1 MLTPVDIQQKKFKV
15 GLGYDKKDVNKF
27 FEEVYESY
35 AALYRSNAE
44 LKEKVINFN
53 DRLQHY
59 KTTEENLQKSLLL
72 AEKNSE
78 ESKSNAEREAK
89 AMELEAR
96 SRAEQIVKQAS
107 IDLKNMNLQM
117 DELRDHYAEYKSKF
131 AALLKEEFEFLGIK
145 DFDTD
150 MYIDPKYTER
160 RKEQARRAAEAAEA
174 EAAKSFN
181 KHNSGPDISNS
192 SKVYGSVLGGEG
204 IDPFHSS
211 NKESRYES
219 SYTSSASKE
228 SSFGNKSYRQASQ
241 EKKHNKYSVNSDDE
255 GAGPSFRGGFSEEEK
270 INLFR
275 NEKKKQEEAES
286 KMKNDTASR
295 INPDKFNNF
304 TTDTSKATDTKAEQS
319 QTKNNESGPKFSD
332 FVKPGPKV
340 QRDKTDTFA
349 EEVKAT
355 EPHVEAPHVEEP
367 HVEAPHVEEP
377 HVEAPHVEEPKSE
390 AIHTEDNVQETIEP
404 SVDSVEERATV
415 TNATQIETESSLGD
429 SVEFETVFNEA
440 VDKAKT
446 NDDSLDDDDD
456 FIFT

>member
-96 SRAEQIVKQAS
+96 SRAEQIVKQAT

-160 RKEQARRAAEAAEA
+160 RKEQARRAAEAAE
-174 EAAKSFN
+174 ETKSFN
-181 KHNSGPDISNS
+181 NHNNGPDISNS

-204 IDPFHSS
+204 IDPFHS

-219 SYTSSASKE
+219 SYTSSVGRE
-228 SSFGNKSYRQASQ
+228 SSFKSNSSFKQSSK

-255 GAGPSFRGGFSEEEK
+255 GAGPSFRGGFSEDEK

-275 NEKKKQEEAES
+275 NERKKQEEAES
-286 KMKNDTASR
+286 RMKNDTASR
-295 INPDKFNNF
+295 INPDNNKIF
-304 TTDTSKATDTKAEQS
+304 TTETKKAEEKKAEEIK
-319 QTKNNESGPKFSD
+319 TEEKKVEDTPKFSD

-340 QRDKTDTFA
+340 QREKSNEPI
-349 EEVKAT
+349 EESVNTEESTAT
-355 EPHVEAPHVEEP
+355 TETVVE
-367 HVEAPHVEEP
+367 
-377 HVEAPHVEEPKSE
+377 S
-390 AIHTEDNVQETIEP
+390 QETIEP
-404 SVDSVEERATV
+404 TVESVEDRGTV

-446 NDDSLDDDDD
+446 NDSLDDDDD

>member
-160 RKEQARRAAEAAEA
+160 RKEQARRAKEAAEA

-181 KHNSGPDISNS
+181 NHNGPDISNS

-204 IDPFHSS
+204 IDPFHS
-211 NKESRYES
+211 NNNRGYES
-219 SYTSSASKE
+219 SYSSTSSRE
-228 SSFGNKSYRQASQ
+228 SSFTSKSYGKASQ
-241 EKKHNKYSVNSDDE
+241 GKKPNKYSVNSDDE
-255 GAGPSFRGGFSEEEK
+255 GAGPSFRGGYSEEEK

-275 NEKKKQEEAES
+275 NEKKKKEEAES
-286 KMKNDTASR
+286 KIKNDTASR
-295 INPDKFNNF
+295 INPENINYSSTDKNSAEKE
-304 TTDTSKATDTKAEQS
+304 TSDINLNHKAQAEEEKKS
-319 QTKNNESGPKFSD
+319 TKFSD

-340 QRDKTDTFA
+340 QQKNETKNT
-349 EEVKAT
+349 T
-355 EPHVEAPHVEEP
+355 ETKEIVDIKETTETKETVET
-367 HVEAPHVEEP
+367 
-377 HVEAPHVEEPKSE
+377 S
-390 AIHTEDNVQETIEP
+390 ETIEP
-404 SVDSVEERATV
+404 SFEAVEDRGTV
-415 TNATQIETESSLGD
+415 TNASQIETESSLGD

-440 VDKAKT
+440 VDKAET